1 MLYCT
6 ANYMNIILGEEK
18 DMSRKKS
25 RKLKLLRLLT
35 AQLIAICLLI
45 MVLTQAIFKS
55 PLLVQ
60 VCFLI
65 ITLCTAGLNYYFIK
79 EAREA
84 NAQEGSAATVT
95 SQVIFTVVFLLLMV
109 LSGYKAIQV
118 SEFASK
124 IIFSAAAV
132 ISFIVSLLLLWG
144 IRYVK
149 KNQLFQK
156 TLMTD

>member
-149 KNQLFQK
+149 KKPAFLENAN
-156 TLMTD
+156 D

>member
-1 MLYCT
+1 
-6 ANYMNIILGEEK
+6 
-18 DMSRKKS
+18 MSRKKS
-25 RKLKLLRLLT
+25 QKLKLLRLLT

-144 IRYVK
+144 IRYVRK
-149 KNQLFQK
+149 R
-156 TLMTD
+156 

>member
-25 RKLKLLRLLT
+25 QKLKLLRLLT

-79 EAREA
+79 EARET
-84 NAQEGSAATVT
+84 NVQESSAATVT

-149 KNQLFQK
+149 KTSFFRK
-156 TLMTD
+156 R

>member
-1 MLYCT
+1 
-6 ANYMNIILGEEK
+6 MNIILGEEK

-25 RKLKLLRLLT
+25 QKLKLLRLLT

-84 NAQEGSAATVT
+84 NA
-95 SQVIFTVVFLLLMV
+95 
-109 LSGYKAIQV
+109 
-118 SEFASK
+118 
-124 IIFSAAAV
+124 
-132 ISFIVSLLLLWG
+132 
-144 IRYVK
+144 
-149 KNQLFQK
+149 
-156 TLMTD
+156 

>member
-1 MLYCT
+1 
-6 ANYMNIILGEEK
+6 MNIILGEEK

-25 RKLKLLRLLT
+25 QKLKLLRLLT

-79 EAREA
+79 EARET
-84 NAQEGSAATVT
+84 NVQESSAATVT

-149 KNQLFQK
+149 KTSF
-156 TLMTD
+156 

>member
-84 NAQEGSAATVT
+84 NAQESSAATVT

-149 KNQLFQK
+149 NQLF
-156 TLMTD
+156 

>member
-55 PLLVQ
+55 
-60 VCFLI
+60 
-65 ITLCTAGLNYYFIK
+65 
-79 EAREA
+79 
-84 NAQEGSAATVT
+84 
-95 SQVIFTVVFLLLMV
+95 
-109 LSGYKAIQV
+109 
-118 SEFASK
+118 
-124 IIFSAAAV
+124 
-132 ISFIVSLLLLWG
+132 
-144 IRYVK
+144 
-149 KNQLFQK
+149 
-156 TLMTD
+156 

>member
-18 DMSRKKS
+18 DLSRKKS
-25 RKLKLLRLLT
+25 QKLKLLRLLT

-84 NAQEGSAATVT
+84 NVQESSAAPVT
-95 SQVIFTVVFLLLMV
+95 SQVIFTFTVVFLLLMV

-118 SEFASK
+118 REFASK

-149 KNQLFQK
+149 NQLF
-156 TLMTD
+156 

>member
-1 MLYCT
+1 
-6 ANYMNIILGEEK
+6 
-18 DMSRKKS
+18 MSRKKS
-25 RKLKLLRLLT
+25 QKLKLLRLLT

-79 EAREA
+79 EARET
-84 NAQEGSAATVT
+84 NVQESSAATVT

-149 KNQLFQK
+149 KTSFFRK
-156 TLMTD
+156 R

>member
-149 KNQLFQK
+149 KTSFFRK
-156 TLMTD
+156 R

>member
-149 KNQLFQK
+149 KNQLF
-156 TLMTD
+156 

>member
-1 MLYCT
+1 
-6 ANYMNIILGEEK
+6 MNIILGEEK
-18 DMSRKKS
+18 DVSRKKS
-25 RKLKLLRLLT
+25 QKLKLMRLLT

-84 NAQEGSAATVT
+84 NAQENSAATVT

-149 KNQLFQK
+149 KTSFFRK
-156 TLMTD
+156 R

>member
-149 KNQLFQK
+149 KTSF
-156 TLMTD
+156 

>member
-18 DMSRKKS
+18 DLSRKKS
-25 RKLKLLRLLT
+25 QKLKLLRLLT

-84 NAQEGSAATVT
+84 NVQESSAATVT

-149 KNQLFQK
+149 KTSF
-156 TLMTD
+156 

>member
-45 MVLTQAIFKS
+45 MVLTQVIFKS
-55 PLLVQ
+55 SLLVQ

-84 NAQEGSAATVT
+84 NAQESSAATVT

-149 KNQLFQK
+149 KTSFFRK
-156 TLMTD
+156 R

>member
-1 MLYCT
+1 
-6 ANYMNIILGEEK
+6 
-18 DMSRKKS
+18 MSRKKS
-25 RKLKLLRLLT
+25 QKLKLMRLLT
-35 AQLIAICLLI
+35 AQFIAICLLI

-84 NAQEGSAATVT
+84 NAHESSAATVT

-144 IRYVK
+144 IKYVK
-149 KNQLFQK
+149 KTSFFRK
-156 TLMTD
+156 R